1 VAKESALTG
10 EARSCERIS
19 LVSRKLKPSFSASP
33 RASAS
38 LPLPARPFSY
48 QRGTPVLC
56 LLAVPCKANLL

>member
-1 VAKESALTG
+1 MAKESALTG

-38 LPLPARPFSY
+38 LPLPEKAFSY
-48 QRGTPVLC
+48 ERDSSVLC
-56 LLAVPCKANLL
+56 LLALPCKANLL